1 METRKRISRI
11 RLMTLGEKHGRIA
24 KEMGLKMGLI
34 SPSSCLK
41 ASRACRADF
50 VTAGK
55 KFEGGFSEKME
66 REE

>member
-1 METRKRISRI
+1 
-11 RLMTLGEKHGRIA
+11 MTLGEKHGGFA

-41 ASRACRADF
+41 APCVCRADF
-50 VTAGK
+50 VAAGK
-55 KFEGGFSEKME
+55 KLDGGFPDKLE

>member
-1 METRKRISRI
+1 
-11 RLMTLGEKHGRIA
+11 MTLGEKHGRIA

-41 ASRACRADF
+41 ASRVCRADF